1 MIQFCCIFCN
11 VCLMEV
17 FIINIGVS
25 LVIFSKFFIFLEI
38 LVIIRFL
45 LFFVDWACIV
55 RRKLSFMLFMYF
67 MVVRFII
74 KEVYFLC
81 SLCFIVLM
89 ILWLVCLFSKFL
101 IWSICMLFFLVREQF
116 KFMGVVIFFMVQLFQ
131 CLYLWQQFGGR
142 YYCIV
147 CRG

>member
-1 MIQFCCIFCN
+1 
-11 VCLMEV
+11 MEV

-101 IWSICMLFFLVREQF
+101 IWSICMLFFLVRE
-116 KFMGVVIFFMVQLFQ
+116 
-131 CLYLWQQFGGR
+131 
-142 YYCIV
+142 
-147 CRG
+147 